1 MQGFHKLEEHLMRAR
16 YLACT
21 IALLAAAF
29 VISRA
34 QESKTTVKH
43 TAAPMTS
50 PASGKDMFVS
60 YCASCHGKDAKG
72 DGPAANALKQLPA
85 DLTTLAKRNGGK
97 YPTDKVTT
105 ILRGQTK
112 LMAHGDQEMP
122 VWGPVFWNLS
132 QGHEGQVQM
141 RIANL
146 NKYLESLQEK

>member
-1 MQGFHKLEEHLMRAR
+1 MRVR
-16 YLACT
+16 YLACVFA
-21 IALLAAAF
+21 IAVAGL

-34 QESKTTVKH
+34 QESTTTVKRE
-43 TAAPMTS
+43 AAPMTS
-50 PASGKDMFVS
+50 PASGKEMFVS

-97 YPTDKVTT
+97 YPTDRVTT
-105 ILRGQTK
+105 ILRGQAK

-122 VWGPVFWNLS
+122 VWGPVFWRMS
-132 QGHEGQVQM
+132 QGREEQVQM

-146 NKYLESLQEK
+146 NRYLESLQEK

>member
-1 MQGFHKLEEHLMRAR
+1 MRVR

-21 IALLAAAF
+21 IAIAVAGLL
-29 VISRA
+29 ISRA
-34 QESKTTVKH
+34 QESTTTVKRE
-43 TAAPMTS
+43 AAPMTS
-50 PASGKDMFVS
+50 PASGKEMFVS

-97 YPTDKVTT
+97 YPTDRVTT
-105 ILRGQTK
+105 ILRGQAK

-122 VWGPVFWNLS
+122 VWGPVFWRMS
-132 QGHEGQVQM
+132 QGREEQVQM

-146 NKYLESLQEK
+146 NRYLESLQEK

>member
-1 MQGFHKLEEHLMRAR
+1 MRTR
-16 YLACT
+16 YLACM
-21 IALLAAAF
+21 IAVFVAGF
-29 VISRA
+29 VISQA

-43 TAAPMTS
+43 EAAPMTS
-50 PASGKDMFVS
+50 PASGKEMFVS

-97 YPTDKVTT
+97 YPTDKVNA
-105 ILRGQTK
+105 ILRGQTS

-122 VWGPVFWNLS
+122 VWGPVFWRLS
-132 QGHEGQVQM
+132 GGHEEQVQM

-146 NKYLESLQEK
+146 NHYLESLQEK